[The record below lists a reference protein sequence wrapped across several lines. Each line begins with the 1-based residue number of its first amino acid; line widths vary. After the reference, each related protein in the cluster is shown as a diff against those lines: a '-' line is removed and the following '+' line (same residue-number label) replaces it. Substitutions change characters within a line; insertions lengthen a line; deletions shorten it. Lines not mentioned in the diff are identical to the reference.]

1 MIAAASGMETLDI
14 ISRLQASDVDNATM
28 DALRITTDRL
38 CSEYALLPSAQLAV
52 EGRQWLKRV
61 VGLQAQRLTL
71 AQHREVL
78 AMSGWLALLVGCV
91 EYDMGDK
98 RAAESTRR
106 AALSLGAEAGHAGIQ
121 GWANEMRAWFAL
133 TTGDYRGVIA
143 ASRAG
148 AEVAA
153 HQGVAVQLAA
163 QEAKAWA
170 RLGDRRQAEVALDR
184 GRRLLEGM
192 PYPENL
198 DNHFVVD
205 PPKYDFYAMDC
216 YRMLGENRLA
226 TTLAEEVIRASTD
239 YDGTERSPMRIAE
252 ARLTLGVVAT
262 RDGDLDSALDY
273 GEWALRGER
282 QPLPSLL
289 AVSRELAGLVSKQ
302 YGSEPGTRV
311 HPGALERPER
321 GRPVTRTA
329 NGRGLL
335 AGLSGCPGVG
345 PDLRRSTGQ
354 GPGRSGVL
362 SCPGVLAETHRLLQ
376 PRLQLTAPIGPASGV
391 REPAVS
397 AQATSDLG
405 KRGCYKFRYFIKGSP
420 PLLPSPRFGGSRP
433 RRASDRQEEDLS
445 KPERGWGRATTQRR
459 CAPSPSWQTC
469 SLSPPCSSQA
479 TGTGLRAYHSEC
491 FFC

>member
-1 MIAAASGMETLDI
+1 MSLDRPAWARRMTAERDARDWSQTDAIAAMRAHSPKKLPEDPTMLRQWKRWESGEVVPSEFYQPLIAATFGTVTHALFPVASRRDGNAEIVAASGMETLDI

-28 DALRITTDRL
+28 EALRITTDRL
-38 CSEYALLPSAQLAV
+38 CSEYALLPSAQLAA

-61 VGLQAQRLTL
+61 VGLQGQRLTL

-106 AALSLGAEAGHAGIQ
+106 AALSLGAEAEHAGIQ

-143 ASRAG
+143 ASKAG

-170 RLGDRRQAEVALDR
+170 RLGDRRQAEVALER

-205 PPKYDFYAMDC
+205 PAKYDFYAMDC

-252 ARLTLGVVAT
+252 ARLTLGVVAA
-262 RDGDLDSALDY
+262 RDGDLESALNY

-282 QPLPSLL
+282 QSLPSLL
-289 AVSRELAGLVSKQ
+289 AVSRELAGLVNKQ
-302 YGSEPGTRV
+302 YGSEPGTR
-311 HPGALERPER
+311 AYLEHLS
-321 GRPVTRTA
+321 A
-329 NGRGLL
+329 
-335 AGLSGCPGVG
+335 LSGVG
-345 PDLRRSTGQ
+345 Q
-354 GPGRSGVL
+354 
-362 SCPGVLAETHRLLQ
+362 
-376 PRLQLTAPIGPASGV
+376 
-391 REPAVS
+391 
-397 AQATSDLG
+397 
-405 KRGCYKFRYFIKGSP
+405 
-420 PLLPSPRFGGSRP
+420 
-433 RRASDRQEEDLS
+433 
-445 KPERGWGRATTQRR
+445 
-459 CAPSPSWQTC
+459 
-469 SLSPPCSSQA
+469 
-479 TGTGLRAYHSEC
+479 
-491 FFC
+491 

>member
-1 MIAAASGMETLDI
+1 MTAERDARDWSQTDAIAAMRAHSPKKLPEDPTMLRQWKRWESGEVVPSEFYQPLIAATFGTVTHALFPVASRRDGNAEIVAASGMETLDI

-28 DALRITTDRL
+28 EALRITTDRL
-38 CSEYALLPSAQLAV
+38 CSEYALLPSAQLAA

-61 VGLQAQRLTL
+61 VGLQGQRLTL

-106 AALSLGAEAGHAGIQ
+106 AALSLGAEAEHAGIQ

-143 ASRAG
+143 ASKAG

-170 RLGDRRQAEVALDR
+170 RLGDRRQAEVALER

-205 PPKYDFYAMDC
+205 PAKYDFYAMDC

-252 ARLTLGVVAT
+252 ARLTLGVVAA
-262 RDGDLDSALDY
+262 RDGDLESALNY

-282 QPLPSLL
+282 QSLPSLL
-289 AVSRELAGLVSKQ
+289 AVSRELAGLVNKQ
-302 YGSEPGTRV
+302 YGSEPGTR
-311 HPGALERPER
+311 AYLEHLS
-321 GRPVTRTA
+321 A
-329 NGRGLL
+329 
-335 AGLSGCPGVG
+335 LSGVG
-345 PDLRRSTGQ
+345 Q
-354 GPGRSGVL
+354 
-362 SCPGVLAETHRLLQ
+362 
-376 PRLQLTAPIGPASGV
+376 
-391 REPAVS
+391 
-397 AQATSDLG
+397 
-405 KRGCYKFRYFIKGSP
+405 
-420 PLLPSPRFGGSRP
+420 
-433 RRASDRQEEDLS
+433 
-445 KPERGWGRATTQRR
+445 
-459 CAPSPSWQTC
+459 
-469 SLSPPCSSQA
+469 
-479 TGTGLRAYHSEC
+479 
-491 FFC
+491 